1 MHSNIVGGSTAKRVV
16 NCPGSVALVQKMP
29 PRVAGDAA
37 DQGTLCHSAMAMLL
51 EDPSLEIKSVL
62 GMTENDQTMTEDLI
76 DEKIVPAMAA
86 LNEIDPDGDMEYKVE
101 SHVNFGKLLPGVF
114 GSADLIGRIDD
125 RAIILD
131 WKFGRGEVDVEE
143 NEQLLFY
150 AAAAMRTKGLEWAF
164 EGGVS
169 EVEMV
174 IVQPPAVKRWTTTV
188 ARVKQFERDLVHAVI
203 ASQNAA
209 APLRV
214 GDHCRYCPAKPI
226 CPQMTGAAERALKV
240 QIKDLD
246 PAKIGAYLETADLVE
261 KWIADLRDLAH
272 QILESGEPVAGY
284 KLVPK
289 RALRQWVDEDKAY
302 AALTKLGVD
311 REELVETTL
320 LSPAKV
326 EKILKRSKLSL
337 PDDIVVAVSSGTTI
351 APESDP
357 RSAVV
362 FLPEQMKTALLKLG

>member
-1 MHSNIVGGSTAKRVV
+1 MHSNIVGGSTAKRVI

-29 PRVAGDAA
+29 PRLGGDAA
-37 DQGTLCHSAMAMLL
+37 DAGTLCHNAMAMLL

-62 GMTENDQTMTEDLI
+62 GMKYNDQVMTADLI
-76 DEKIVPAMAA
+76 DEKIIPAMAA
-86 LNEIDPDGDMEYKVE
+86 LNEIDPDGDMEYRVE

-114 GSADLIGRIDD
+114 GSADLIGRMKD
-125 RAIILD
+125 RAVVLD

-150 AAAAMRTKGLEWAF
+150 AAGAMRTKGLEWAF
-164 EGGVS
+164 EGAS
-169 EVEMV
+169 EIECV

-188 ARVKQFERDLVHAVI
+188 DRVRQFERELVAAVTT
-203 ASQNAA
+203 AQHDY
-209 APLRV
+209 APLNI

-246 PAKIGAYLETADLVE
+246 PAKIGAYLATADLVE
-261 KWIADLRDLAH
+261 KWISDLRDLAH
-272 QILESGEPVAGY
+272 QILESGESVPGY

-289 RALRQWVDEDKAY
+289 RPTRQWVDESEAY
-302 AALTKLGVD
+302 KKLRLMGVSTA
-311 REELVETTL
+311 EFFETTL
-320 LSPAKV
+320 MSPSKV
-326 EKILKRSKLSL
+326 EKILKKSKLSL

-357 RSAVV
+357 RSATV
-362 FLPEQMKTALLKLG
+362 FLPEQMKAALLKLR

>member
-164 EGGVS
+164 EGVS

-188 ARVKQFERDLVHAVI
+188 ARVKQFERELVAAVTTS
-203 ASQNAA
+203 AHSY
-209 APLRV
+209 APLSV

-226 CPQMTGAAERALKV
+226 CPQMTGAAERALRV

-246 PAKIGAYLETADLVE
+246 PAKIGEYLATADLVE
-261 KWIADLRDLAH
+261 
-272 QILESGEPVAGY
+272 
-284 KLVPK
+284 
-289 RALRQWVDEDKAY
+289 DEDKAY
-302 AALTKLGVD
+302 EALVKLGAQPD
-311 REELVETTL
+311 DLMETTL

-326 EKILKRSKLSL
+326 EKILKKSKLSL

-351 APESDP
+351 APESDS

-362 FLPEQMKTALLKLG
+362 FLPEQMKTALSKLG

>member
-1 MHSNIVGGSTAKRVV
+1 MHSNIVGGSTAKRVI

-29 PRVAGDAA
+29 PKLGGDAA
-37 DQGTLCHSAMAMLL
+37 DEGTLCHNAMATLL

-62 GMTENDQTMTEDLI
+62 GVKYNDQTLTEDLI
-76 DEKIVPAMAA
+76 DEKIIPAMAA
-86 LNEIDPDGDMEYKVE
+86 LTEIDPDGDMEYQIE
-101 SHVNFGKLLPGVF
+101 AHVNFGNLLPNVF

-125 RAIILD
+125 RTIILD
-131 WKFGRGEVDVEE
+131 WKFGRGAVDVEE

-150 AAAAMRTKGLEWAF
+150 AAAAMRTRGLEWAF
-164 EGGVS
+164 AGVS

-188 ARVKQFERDLVHAVI
+188 ARVKQFERDLVHAVT

-209 APLRV
+209 APFKV

-240 QIKDLD
+240 QIKELD
-246 PAKIGAYLETADLVE
+246 PAKIGAYLATADLVE
-261 KWIADLRDLAH
+261 KWINDLRDLA
-272 QILESGEPVAGY
+272 QKILESGEPVPGY

-289 RALRQWVDEDKAY
+289 RATRQWVDEDKAY
-302 AALTKLGVD
+302 FALSKLGVD
-311 REELVETTL
+311 RSELVETAL

-326 EKILKRSKLSL
+326 EKILKKSKLNF

>member
-1 MHSNIVGGSTAKRVV
+1 MHSNIVGGSTAKRVI
-16 NCPGSVALVQKMP
+16 NCPGSVAMVQKMP
-29 PRVAGDAA
+29 PKLGGDAA
-37 DQGTLCHSAMAMLL
+37 DEGTLCHNAMATLL

-62 GMTENDQTMTEDLI
+62 GMVYNDQTLTEDLV
-76 DEKIVPAMAA
+76 DEKIIPAMAA
-86 LNEIDPDGDMEYKVE
+86 LTEIDPDGDMEYQIE
-101 SHVNFGKLLPGVF
+101 AHVNFGNLLPNVF

-131 WKFGRGEVDVEE
+131 WKFGRGAVDVEE

-164 EGGVS
+164 ADVS

-174 IVQPPAVKRWTTTV
+174 IVQPPAVKRWTTTA
-188 ARVKQFERDLVHAVI
+188 ARVKQFERDLVHAVT

-209 APLRV
+209 APLKV

-240 QIKDLD
+240 QIKELD
-246 PAKIGAYLETADLVE
+246 PAKIGAYLATADLVE
-261 KWIADLRDLAH
+261 KWIGDLRDLAH

-289 RALRQWVDEDKAY
+289 RAMRQWVDEDKAY
-302 AALTKLGVD
+302 FALSKLGVD
-311 REELVETTL
+311 RSELVETAL

-357 RSAVV
+357 RPATV

>member
-1 MHSNIVGGSTAKRVV
+1 MHSNIVGGSTAKRVM

-29 PRVAGDAA
+29 ARVGGDAA
-37 DQGTLCHSAMAMLL
+37 DQGTLCHNAMAMLL
-51 EDPSLEIKSVL
+51 EDPSLEIKQVL
-62 GMTENDQTMTEDLI
+62 GMKYNDQVMTEDLI
-76 DEKIVPAMAA
+76 DEKIIPAMAA
-86 LNEIDPDGDMEYKVE
+86 LNEIDPDGSMEYKVE
-101 SHVNFGKLLPGVF
+101 MHVNFGKLLPGVF
-114 GSADLIGRIDD
+114 GSADLIGRIGD

-131 WKFGRGEVDVEE
+131 WKFGQGSVGVEE

-150 AAAAMRTKGLEWAF
+150 AAAAMRTQGLDWAF
-164 EGGVS
+164 EN
-169 EVEMV
+169 VEEIECV

-188 ARVKQFERDLVHAVI
+188 TRVKQFERDLVAAVTT
-203 ASQNAA
+203 SQHSY
-209 APLRV
+209 APLSV

-240 QIKDLD
+240 QIKELD
-246 PAKIGAYLETADLVE
+246 PAKIGAYLATADLVE
-261 KWIADLRDLAH
+261 KWIGDLRDLAH
-272 QILESGEPVAGY
+272 QILESGEPVPGY

-289 RALRQWVDEDKAY
+289 RAMRQWVDEDKAY
-302 AALTKLGVD
+302 FALSKLGVD
-311 REELVETTL
+311 RSELVETAL

-326 EKILKRSKLSL
+326 EKILKKSKLSL

>member
-76 DEKIVPAMAA
+76 EEKIIPAMAA

-114 GSADLIGRIDD
+114 GSADLIGRIND

-164 EGGVS
+164 EDV
-169 EVEMV
+169 ETVEMV

-188 ARVKQFERDLVHAVI
+188 ARVKQFERDLVHAVTS
-203 ASQNAA
+203 SQNAS
-209 APLRV
+209 APLKV

-246 PAKIGAYLETADLVE
+246 PAKIGEYLATADLVE
-261 KWIADLRDLAH
+261 KWIGDLRDLAH
-272 QILESGEPVAGY
+272 QILESGEPVPGY

-302 AALTKLGVD
+302 VALTKLGVD
-311 REELVETTL
+311 REELVETAL

-326 EKILKRSKLSL
+326 EKILKRSKLNL

>member
-29 PRVAGDAA
+29 PKLGSDAA
-37 DQGTLCHSAMAMLL
+37 DQGTLCHSAMAALL
-51 EDPSLEIKSVL
+51 NDPSLEIKSVL
-62 GMTENDQTMTEDLI
+62 GMIENDQVITEDLI
-76 DEKIVPAMAA
+76 DEKIIPAMAA
-86 LNEIDPDGDMEYKVE
+86 LTEIDPDGDMEYQIEV
-101 SHVNFGKLLPGVF
+101 HVNFGKLLPNVF

-164 EGGVS
+164 EGVS

-188 ARVKQFERDLVHAVI
+188 ARVKQFERDLVHAVT

-209 APLRV
+209 APLKV

-246 PAKIGAYLETADLVE
+246 PAKIGEYLATADLVE
-261 KWIADLRDLAH
+261 KWIGDLRDLAH
-272 QILESGEPVAGY
+272 QILESGEPVPGY

-289 RALRQWVDEDKAY
+289 RPTRQWVNENT
-302 AALTKLGVD
+302 AADMLRLMGVSTA
-311 REELVETTL
+311 EFFETTFM
-320 LSPAKV
+320 SPAKV
-326 EKILKRSKLSL
+326 EKLLKKRKLSL

-362 FLPEQMKTALLKLG
+362 FLPEQMKSAISKLI

>member
-1 MHSNIVGGSTAKRVV
+1 MHSNIVGGSTAKRVI

-29 PRVAGDAA
+29 PKLGGDAA
-37 DQGTLCHSAMAMLL
+37 DEGTLCHSAMATLL
-51 EDPSLEIKSVL
+51 NDPSLEIKSVL
-62 GMTENDQTMTEDLI
+62 GMTENDQVMTEDLI
-76 DEKIVPAMAA
+76 DEKIIPAMAA
-86 LNEIDPDGDMEYKVE
+86 LTEIDPDGDMEYQIEVY
-101 SHVNFGKLLPGVF
+101 VNFGNLLPNVF

-131 WKFGRGEVDVEE
+131 WKFGRGAVDVEE

-164 EGGVS
+164 AGVS

-174 IVQPPAVKRWTTTV
+174 IVQPPAVKRWTTTI
-188 ARVKQFERDLVHAVI
+188 ARVKQFERDLVHAVT

-209 APLRV
+209 APLKV

-246 PAKIGAYLETADLVE
+246 PAKIGAYLATADLVE
-261 KWIADLRDLAH
+261 KWIGDLRDLAH
-272 QILESGEPVAGY
+272 QILESGEPVPGY
-284 KLVPK
+284 KLVAK
-289 RALRQWVDEDKAY
+289 RAVRQWVDEDKAY
-302 AALTKLGVD
+302 FALSKLGVD
-311 REELVETTL
+311 RSELVETAL

-326 EKILKRSKLSL
+326 EKILKKSKLSL

-351 APESDP
+351 APESDL

>member
-1 MHSNIVGGSTAKRVV
+1 MHSNIVGGSTAKRVI

-29 PRVAGDAA
+29 PKLGGDAA
-37 DQGTLCHSAMAMLL
+37 DEGTLCHNAMATLL

-62 GMTENDQTMTEDLI
+62 GVKYNDQTLTEDLI
-76 DEKIVPAMAA
+76 DEKIIPAMAA
-86 LNEIDPDGDMEYKVE
+86 LTEIDPDGDMEYQIE
-101 SHVNFGKLLPGVF
+101 AHVNFGNLLPNVF

-125 RAIILD
+125 RAVILD
-131 WKFGRGEVDVEE
+131 WKFGRGAVDVEE

-164 EGGVS
+164 AGVS

-188 ARVKQFERDLVHAVI
+188 ARVKQFERDLVHAVT

-209 APLRV
+209 APLKV

-226 CPQMTGAAERALKV
+226 CPQMTGAAERALRV

-246 PAKIGAYLETADLVE
+246 PAKIGEYLATADLVE
-261 KWIADLRDLAH
+261 KWINDLRDLAH
-272 QILESGEPVAGY
+272 QILESGEPVPGY

-289 RALRQWVDEDKAY
+289 RAMRQWVDEDKAY
-302 AALTKLGVD
+302 FALSKLGVD
-311 REELVETTL
+311 RSELVETAL

-326 EKILKRSKLSL
+326 EKILKKSKLSL
-337 PDDIVVAVSSGTTI
+337 PDDIVVSVSSGTTI

>member
-1 MHSNIVGGSTAKRVV
+1 MHSNIVGGSTAKRVI

-29 PRVAGDAA
+29 PRLGGDAA
-37 DQGTLCHSAMAMLL
+37 DQGTLCHNAMAMLL

-62 GMTENDQTMTEDLI
+62 GMKYNDQVMTADLI
-76 DEKIVPAMAA
+76 DEKIIPAMAA
-86 LNEIDPDGDMEYKVE
+86 LNEIDPDGDMEYRVE

-114 GSADLIGRIDD
+114 GSADLIGRMKD
-125 RAIILD
+125 RAVVLD

-150 AAAAMRTKGLEWAF
+150 AAGAMRTKGLEWAF
-164 EGGVS
+164 EDVS
-169 EVEMV
+169 EIECV

-188 ARVKQFERDLVHAVI
+188 DRVRQFERELVAAVTTS
-203 ASQNAA
+203 AHSY
-209 APLRV
+209 APLNV
-214 GDHCRYCPAKPI
+214 GAHCKFCPAKPI
-226 CPQMTGAAERALKV
+226 CPQMTGAAERALRV

-246 PAKIGAYLETADLVE
+246 PAKIGEYLATADLIERWVT
-261 KWIADLRDLAH
+261 DLRELAH
-272 QILESGEPVAGY
+272 QILETGEPVPGY

-289 RALRQWVDEDKAY
+289 RPTRQWVDDEKAY
-302 AALTKLGVD
+302 LALTGLGVD
-311 REELVETTL
+311 HNDLMEIAM
-320 LSPAKV
+320 LSPSKV
-326 EKILKRSKLSL
+326 EKILKKRKLSL

-362 FLPEQMKTALLKLG
+362 FLPEQMKTALSKLR